1 MSSSPGCPAAPP
13 NYPEPRAS
21 TLPSFPLTPAS
32 SSALGATAG
41 LGRVGGSICLPCHA
55 SWGLCPQPGTPAPTE
70 PPPNPRPTANSAASL
85 LCSNPSSARARA
97 HPRLAGGEAAE
108 AGGTRGE
115 AEAVLR
121 HLQNPHL
128 LVLRS
133 SPRRLRPAGGLLPVR
148 PRARGAAAG
157 APHQE
162 EASSLSGRAG
172 GLRPGRGRGRGPR
185 LPPGSLGPTTPSAP
199 TLAAPALR
207 LYSGQSRGLRCR
219 KDLSRPFSTR
229 APPPRGAWGATSSCS
244 RSSPHRRC

>member
-1 MSSSPGCPAAPP
+1 MPQTLACIRTTLVVAWSLAPSLELVPMLPSPVWSLWSCHHHGLRHRLLAPP
-13 NYPEPRAS
+13 QGVGQRLLTTPSPE
-21 TLPSFPLTPAS
+21 LPPCPPPPHPCLRL
-32 SSALGATAG
+32 ALGVTAG

-70 PPPNPRPTANSAASL
+70 PAPNPRPRSPRPAANSAASL

-185 LPPGSLGPTTPSAP
+185 LPPGSLGPTTPCG
-199 TLAAPALR
+199 R
-207 LYSGQSRGLRCR
+207 
-219 KDLSRPFSTR
+219 
-229 APPPRGAWGATSSCS
+229 
-244 RSSPHRRC
+244 